1 MRRIVVL
8 SVLAVTLAVSV
19 SASAHAEKAGAITQI
34 KIKCQAQW
42 AALSVLER
50 NTWTAQTYLTACI
63 AGKPVPVH
71 GGPIIKP

>member
-8 SVLAVTLAVSV
+8 SALVLTLAV

-42 AALSVLER
+42 AALNALER
-50 NTWTAQTYLTACI
+50 NTWTPQAYLAACI
-63 AGKPVPVH
+63 AGKRVPVH
-71 GGPIIKP
+71 GGPTIKP

>member
-8 SVLAVTLAVSV
+8 SVLAVALAV

-42 AALSVLER
+42 AALSVVER

-63 AGKPVPVH
+63 AGKQVPVH
-71 GGPIIKP
+71 GRPIVKP